1 MSTALDEA
9 DLWGAPDFNRPSR
22 YEETAEGRLN
32 NAKIILYEFLDAE
45 LPLGIALAA
54 VVNAKHES
62 DLSNKA
68 AGDGGNSIGLFQI
81 NSRWH
86 PLTPEER
93 KDPTIN
99 TRYII
104 KMVKRYGGAL
114 TKEYNN
120 GASVA
125 ELSVIFGRDIER
137 PKNKG
142 VGRDKTARELF
153 PSFADL
159 DSTTLSLGEAEL
171 PIVASG
177 HMGEN
182 RLLVLSGFTFILA
195 SGALMYTLYK
205 A

>member
-1 MSTALDEA
+1 MSKALSEF

-22 YEETAEGRLN
+22 YDETAEGRLN
-32 NAKIILYEFLDAE
+32 NAKIILKEFLDAD

-93 KDPTIN
+93 KDPIIN

-153 PSFADL
+153 PAFADL
-159 DSTTLSLGEAEL
+159 DSTTLSLGDTDL
-171 PIVASG
+171 VAVDGDMS
-177 HMGEN
+177 EN
-182 RLLVLSGFTFILA
+182 RLLVLSGVAFIFA